1 METLQPLPAE
11 AQPPAGSLMNRLL
24 NVFAAPGDVF
34 EEIKSAKTS
43 TANWLVPVLLGCL
56 VGIIYSVVVF
66 SQDNIMQSIRET
78 QEQAIRSKLQKSV
91 DAGKMSKEQVDQA
104 VEMTQ
109 RFSGPTLMK
118 VFGSFGAVIFNFGM
132 VFFAGLVVWLVGA
145 KAFRGQFSYMKAV
158 ETAGLAG
165 VINVL
170 GGLIAMLL
178 AVMMGNMAMTP
189 GPVLLVH
196 EFNPANKL
204 HVLLSQINLVM
215 LWYLAV
221 LALGLARLSR
231 VSFSKAAAWLFCIW
245 AGFVALAVLPG
256 WGR

>member
-1 METLQPLPAE
+1 METLQPLPSE
-11 AQPPAGSLMNRLL
+11 SQPAAGSLMSRLL
-24 NVFAAPGDVF
+24 NVFAAPAEVF
-34 EEIKSAKTS
+34 DEIKSAKS
-43 TANWLVPVLLGCL
+43 SAANWLVPVLLGCL

-66 SQDNIMQSIRET
+66 SQDNIMQSIREA
-78 QEQAIRSKLQKSV
+78 QEQAIRGKFQKSV

-118 VFGSFGAVIFNFGM
+118 VFGSFGAVVFNFGM
-132 VFFAGLVVWLVGA
+132 VFLAGLVVWLVGA
-145 KAFRGQFSYMKAV
+145 KAFKGQFNYMKAV

-165 VINVL
+165 MINVL
-170 GGLIAMLL
+170 GGLIAIPL

-204 HVLLSQINLVM
+204 HILLSQINLVM

-231 VSFSKAAAWLFCIW
+231 VSFGKAAVCLFFIW
-245 AGFVALAVLPG
+245 AAFVALAVLPG